1 MRLQDISKRVS
12 RKWKKWNTTVWEK
25 SYKYQVPHRVQ
36 SHANVFNH
44 SNTLFLFRYQNR
56 VLLIMLS
63 FIHLIS
69 IMQIKTLATSGVHL
83 DTSINQPLGE
93 NLWHCMT
100 WQVMFT
106 IFQTDFIK
114 IIPWS
119 KDVLDLSAQ
128 WLIWATEINLSKL
141 QNKQAASGFFFFP
154 RVQEWKKS
162 FNYWDFTEKTKPKN
176 FLESDRKTI
185 KFL

>member
-1 MRLQDISKRVS
+1 
-12 RKWKKWNTTVWEK
+12 
-25 SYKYQVPHRVQ
+25 
-36 SHANVFNH
+36 
-44 SNTLFLFRYQNR
+44 
-56 VLLIMLS
+56 MLS

-83 DTSINQPLGE
+83 DISINQPLRE
-93 NLWHCMT
+93 NLLHCMT

-128 WLIWATEINLSKL
+128 WLI
-141 QNKQAASGFFFFP
+141 
-154 RVQEWKKS
+154 
-162 FNYWDFTEKTKPKN
+162 
-176 FLESDRKTI
+176 
-185 KFL
+185 

>member
-36 SHANVFNH
+36 FHANVFNH

-83 DTSINQPLGE
+83 DTSINQPLRE

-141 QNKQAASGFFFFP
+141 QNKQAASGFFFFSFP
-154 RVQEWKKS
+154 EYKNEKKVS
-162 FNYWDFTEKTKPKN
+162 TTEILLRRQNQKI
-176 FLESDRKTI
+176 F
-185 KFL
+185 

>member
-1 MRLQDISKRVS
+1 MQMSSTTQIHCFYLDIRI
-12 RKWKKWNTTVWEK
+12 
-25 SYKYQVPHRVQ
+25 
-36 SHANVFNH
+36 
-44 SNTLFLFRYQNR
+44 R

-83 DTSINQPLGE
+83 DISINQPLRE
-93 NLWHCMT
+93 NLLHCMT

-128 WLIWATEINLSKL
+128 WLIWATEINPSRLQKKL
-141 QNKQAASGFFFFP
+141 PLPLFP
-154 RVQEWKKS
+154 RAQE
-162 FNYWDFTEKTKPKN
+162 
-176 FLESDRKTI
+176 
-185 KFL
+185 